1 MSGLKALPAKY
12 FAVGPYRAEQVGPTW
27 WGVMNKTGV
36 NVLTFADKPG
46 AVVTDEAHAKQIADE
61 WNKRTEPF
69 VYPADSYVPPV
80 TNRLTDAQMAKYIR
94 SQRFVNGR
102 WTSPIVLLGGQQSA
116 DAIDA
121 WVEE

>member
-1 MSGLKALPAKY
+1 MIALPAKY

-69 VYPADSYVPPV
+69 VYPADPYVPPV
-80 TNRLTDAQMAKYIR
+80 TTRMTDEEMAAYI
-94 SQRFVNGR
+94 NGR
-102 WTSPIVLLGGQQSA
+102 RYNWETKKWS
-116 DAIDA
+116 
-121 WVEE
+121 